1 MIPAGMRYSTELANR
16 LRLCLFKP
24 QTFRDAKARYD
35 AKSDDLEG
43 EALGTW
49 AVHGVC
55 LICRCQAIT
64 CGRCVECGRVYSTH
78 NLGSFDSETMVLQQ
92 LRRAHEVLK

>member
-1 MIPAGMRYSTELANR
+1 MLRYSTELANR
-16 LRLCLFKP
+16 LRLHLFKP

-55 LICRCQAIT
+55 LTCRCQSIT
-64 CGRCVECGRVYSTH
+64 CGRCVECGLVYSTH
-78 NLGSFDSETMVLQQ
+78 PLYSFASEAMVQEHLHRATKA
-92 LRRAHEVLK
+92 LR